1 MKLSKLLVLSAMW
14 FVGVSANA
22 EVPDGV
28 WTMPEPTGLEFTTFT
43 ADGERYYLYNP
54 AAKMFFSAGN
64 NWGTQASVRTFGIQ
78 VWLEPATEAD
88 APDGSYE
95 LWDENTNPE
104 RSTGNGNVFT
114 DDGNSSWVDHGTQGN
129 YSWAY
134 EIVGDCVRFQNVAL
148 IADKPEFA
156 GTYLG
161 FTGSYNL
168 TEISGTG
175 AGNLD
180 AYTSVLRHVSPT
192 AEGACVDWKAVT
204 VDSYEAFVANEAAF
218 AAYENGAKAYIAS
231 CVLKETIEK
240 AEALYIDVTAALA
253 VYNNTASTADQLA
266 QAANNLTPLVNAKQK
281 LKDAIE
287 EYEAKGFTATAGAK
301 AVLTNPQA
309 TLAEVEKALA
319 DLEKAYVE
327 WASTQAS
334 VQNPID
340 LTAKIVN
347 FDFANGDATTGWSG
361 TAFGRGGTVSDGA
374 EHYSKNYDT
383 YQKITGLTP
392 GIYAVGVNGYYRSGN
407 YNDGAG
413 PAITNW
419 LANNEASRY
428 AKFYAKAGE
437 DSFEKQVAIANVM
450 IGGQAE
456 GQGVGDVAV
465 TYEDENGESVTVYVP
480 NTMAAGDHFF
490 HNLHLY
496 ANKLYVAVDEAG
508 ELTIGVKKSSMTDGD
523 WSMFDDFSLTFYGQG
538 VDAAQ
543 LYLDESIKGFSAYVP
558 EEGTIFTQ
566 AYLDAYN
573 ALCNASHVVN
583 SIEEATAFLASIEQA
598 YNDLQKNIELWKKYQ
613 KDVEE
618 AYVTYTV
625 DDKYSY
631 LESVGLLADYYEM
644 DDNGEGGPGFE
655 TIINEH
661 SLTNEEL
668 EAEIAFI
675 AKLIEQILDEY
686 KNQVKPGDD
695 VTHLLAN
702 PDFEYGLSSGKAEG
716 WTVDVTNN
724 SAGGNITPGPLGSD
738 LDQLMMDAIG
748 KTNHCF
754 ESWHVWGFDVWQEV
768 KNAPVGVYEIQV
780 QGYVRCEASGYTRG
794 DLEGLPSVPI
804 YLYLNNAK
812 TNFPDVFSEIVPNQD
827 NLPTIESWSW
837 ETVNGYQSPN
847 SMGGASI
854 CFAWDMYKKSAYG
867 LVAKPGDS
875 MRIGVKGQM
884 NDNWWC
890 IWDNFHLVYQGFKAD
905 VVEPALDEALLSLD
919 LSQYMGKSVYAKA
932 EALNKAAQEAKAAGD
947 GRAMFDVLNDVY
959 ELSEE
964 IINSVALFKKL
975 WDAAE
980 TTLGE
985 ALDNSNAASSVKN
998 EAAALQ
1004 GRILSGIEDHEFE
1017 DAEVQGL
1024 LDEIDAMI
1032 TKLGIPA
1039 GAENATDANPSDFT
1053 RTIPNPTYDENV
1065 NGWSGTGA
1073 AWGGETA
1080 QNAEIFNKDFD
1091 YYKELLGLYEGTYQV
1106 SVQGFYRYGSAENDY
1121 NTWIENP
1128 ELNNNAFLYASV
1140 INGTDTVTFSKPL
1153 IRLAAEASSEEEYG
1167 EPGDGY
1173 VWAKASTGNGDGMV
1187 VCNSMTTG
1195 SYEFENGKYTN
1206 NVVTF
1211 KVNEGAKVRIG
1222 LKKNVNIDNNWTLW
1236 DNWGLTYFGKNS
1248 DKAVDG
1254 DASGIK
1260 SINDLPKLKVEFFTL
1275 DGRKATAVQKGIM
1288 IQKTTLDNGAV
1299 IIRKVRK

>member
-1 MKLSKLLVLSAMW
+1 M
-14 FVGVSANA
+14 
-22 EVPDGV
+22 
-28 WTMPEPTGLEFTTFT
+28 
-43 ADGERYYLYNP
+43 
-54 AAKMFFSAGN
+54 
-64 NWGTQASVRTFGIQ
+64 ASLRTFGMEI
-78 VWLEPATEAD
+78 WLDAATETD
-88 APDGSYE
+88 APEGTYRLCD
-95 LWDENTNPE
+95 NNVKNPS
-104 RSTGNGNVFT
+104 RQTGEGDMFT
-114 DDGNSSWVDHGTQGN
+114 DDGNSTWVDHGTQGN
-129 YSWAY
+129 YSWSY
-134 EIVGDCVRFQNVAL
+134 EVVDGCVRLQNAAL
-148 IADKPEFA
+148 IADKSEYE
-156 GTYLG
+156 GMYLG
-161 FTGSYNL
+161 FDGTYVTADN
-168 TEISGTG
+168 TANSGDHR
-175 AGNLD
+175 D
-180 AYTSVLRHVSPT
+180 AYTAILRHVDPSV
-192 AEGACVDWKAVT
+192 AGVSVDWKL
-204 VDSYEAFVANEAAF
+204 VDVYSYEEF
-218 AAYENGAKAYIAS
+218 AESDAYQAYADGAKQYIAS
-231 CVLKETIEK
+231 IGLKKAIED
-240 AEALYIDVTAALA
+240 AEALWIDVTSA
-253 VYNNTASTADQLA
+253 VAIYTNTSSSVDEMANATKTLNELVDAKKRLQST
-266 QAANNLTPLVNAKQK
+266 
-281 LKDAIE
+281 IE
-287 EYEAKGFTATAGAK
+287 DYKAKGFDGTAPYEAILKDLSATK
-301 AVLTNPQA
+301 AQVEQA
-309 TLAEVEKALA
+309 IT
-319 DLEKAYVE
+319 DLNAAYVE
-327 WASTQAS
+327 WAKTQAS
-334 VQNPID
+334 VENPID
-340 LTAKIVN
+340 VSSKIVN
-347 FDFANGDATTGWSG
+347 PTFDNGNTSNGWSG
-361 TAFGRGGTVSDGA
+361 DAFGRGGTVADGA

-383 YQKITGLTP
+383 YQKVFGLSA
-392 GIYAVGVNGYYRSGN
+392 GVYAVGVNGFYRAGN
-407 YNDGAG
+407 YGGTAEGHWVAQDA
-413 PAITNW
+413 
-419 LANNEASRY
+419 ASKN
-428 AKFYAKAGE
+428 AKFYATVGE
-437 DSFEKQVAIANVM
+437 TTREVAVANVLS
-450 IGGQAE
+450 GAQATN
-456 GQGVGDVAV
+456 QGAGDIEV
-465 TYEDENGESVTVYVP
+465 TYTDAEENQVTVYAP
-480 NTMAAGDHFF
+480 NTMATGDYFF
-490 HNLHLY
+490 HTLNQY
-496 ANKLYVAVDEAG
+496 ANKLFVAVDETG
-508 ELTIGVKKSSMTDGD
+508 ELTIGVKKSSLIDGD
-523 WSMFDDFSLTFYGQG
+523 WSLFDDFSLTYFGNG
-538 VDAAQ
+538 ADACN
-543 LYLDESIKGFSAYVP
+543 LYLQESLKNYGEYVIDDNTLYTKSYLEAYQAAYSNTSVTASTLAEVNAILKGIDDAK
-558 EEGTIFTQ
+558 
-566 AYLDAYN
+566 AALD
-573 ALCNASHVVN
+573 
-583 SIEEATAFLASIEQA
+583 
-598 YNDLQKNIELWKKYQ
+598 KNIELWKKYQ
-613 KDVEE
+613 KLLSEAENIRNNDEYDGIEEWDELCDYLFEDVEDILDE
-618 AYVTYTV
+618 V
-625 DDKYSY
+625 K
-631 LESVGLLADYYEM
+631 
-644 DDNGEGGPGFE
+644 
-655 TIINEH
+655 
-661 SLTNEEL
+661 LTNEEL
-668 EAEIAFI
+668 EAEM
-675 AKLIEQILDEY
+675 AKITSWMETIEY
-686 KNQVKPGDD
+686 KSKALVYEGKDMTKYVKNPGFDD
-695 VTHLLAN
+695 DEN
-702 PDFEYGLSSGKAEG
+702 IDYGGAEG
-716 WTVDVTNN
+716 WTIDRI
-724 SAGGNITPGPLGSD
+724 SGGNVVRGPLGQSNQD
-738 LDQLMMDAIG
+738 VMVRALGEQ
-748 KTNHCF
+748 NFCF
-754 ESWHVWGFDVWQEV
+754 ESWHCHKWDIWQEV
-768 KNAPVGVYEIQV
+768 KNLPVGIYELQV
-780 QGYVRCEASGYTRG
+780 QGYVRCEVPGYTQGEELG
-794 DLEGLPSVPI
+794 DQYPSPVYLYMNNSLSSFPSV
-804 YLYLNNAK
+804 Y
-812 TNFPDVFSEIVPNQD
+812 SEQIAEEHYDADGNLPLVEGHSWNGAVPN
-827 NLPTIESWSW
+827 
-837 ETVNGYQSPN
+837 YPN

-875 MRIGVKGQM
+875 MRIGVKGDM

-964 IINSVALFKKL
+964 ILTSVALFKKL

>member
-14 FVGVSANA
+14 LVGVSANA

-43 ADGERYYLYNP
+43 ADGTQYYLYNP
-54 AAKMFFSAGN
+54 GAKMFFASGN
-64 NWGTQASVRTFGIQ
+64 SWNTQASVRTFGYPF
-78 VWLEPATEAD
+78 WLEPTAEED
-88 APDGSYE
+88 APEGSYE
-95 LWDENTNPE
+95 LWDDFYNPD
-104 RSTGNGNVFT
+104 RSDVVGYHNCFT
-114 DDGNSSWVDHGTQGN
+114 DDGGSTWVDHGTQGN

-134 EIVGDCVRFQNVAL
+134 EIVNGCVRFQNVAL
-148 IADKPEFA
+148 IADKPEYA
-156 GTYLG
+156 GTYIG
-161 FTGSYNL
+161 WTGDY
-168 TEISGTG
+168 
-175 AGNLD
+175 AGEKNS
-180 AYTSVLRHVSPT
+180 SVLKMILPDT
-192 AEGACVDWKAVT
+192 PGTCIDWKAVT
-204 VDSYEAFVANEAAF
+204 VDSYQAFVENEAA
-218 AAYENGAKAYIAS
+218 YKAYTDGVDCFFRANE
-231 CVLKETIEK
+231 LRALMIE
-240 AEALYIDVTAALA
+240 AEANYINIAAALA
-253 VYNNTASTADQLA
+253 VYNNTSSTAEQLA
-266 QAANNLTPLVNAKQK
+266 NAATPLKELIPLKKK
-281 LKDAIE
+281 LKTAIE
-287 EYEAKGFTATAGAK
+287 DAKKAGFTETAPYE
-301 AVLTNPQA
+301 AVLTNLDA
-309 TLAEVEKALA
+309 TKAEVEKAID
-319 DLEKAYVE
+319 DLGKALVE
-327 WASTQAS
+327 WGKTHAS
-334 VQNPID
+334 VENPAD
-340 LTAKIVN
+340 MTAKIVN
-347 FDFANGDATTGWSG
+347 PNFDNASSSGWSG
-361 TAFGRGGTVSDGA
+361 S
-374 EHYSKNYDT
+374 SPNM
-383 YQKITGLTP
+383 
-392 GIYAVGVNGYYRSGN
+392 VGSGSH
-407 YNDGAG
+407 G
-413 PAITNW
+413 PANVAETW
-419 LANNEASRY
+419 NNTFDMYQDIKELPAGVY
-428 AKFYAKAGE
+428 ALGAKTSWRGSWN
-437 DSFEKQVAIANVM
+437 DMVNH
-450 IGGQAE
+450 
-456 GQGVGDVAV
+456 VG
-465 TYEDENGESVTVYVP
+465 P
-480 NTMAAGDHFF
+480 AA
-490 HNLHLY
+490 
-496 ANKLYVAVDEAG
+496 KLYVVVDEKESSVPFNYIWGCYNTQAMGGETYFGTGAG
-508 ELTIGVKKSSMTDGD
+508 ENSEQHEDAEGNMVTYYSPNDPSAFRLYEEAGFYDTKVMFGVTDGNIRIGVKNPEKLGD
-523 WSMFDDFSLTFYGQG
+523 ADNWSCYDTFTLTYYGSG
-538 VDAAQ
+538 ADAAE
-543 LYLDESIKGFSAYVP
+543 LYLNETVKNFSSFVP
-558 EEGTIFTQ
+558 EEGAIFTQ
-566 AYLDAYN
+566 AYLDAYD
-573 ALCNASHVVN
+573 ALCKNVPTVN
-583 SIEEATAFLASIEQA
+583 SFEEATAFLASIEQA
-598 YNDLQKNIELWKKYQ
+598 YNDLLKNIDLWKKYQ

-618 AYVTYTV
+618 AYVAYTI
-625 DDKYSY
+625 DDKFSY

-675 AKLIEQILDEY
+675 ANLIEQILEEY
-686 KNQVKPGDD
+686 KNQILPDTP
-695 VTHLLAN
+695 VTHLLVN
-702 PDFEYGLSSGKAEG
+702 PDFEFGLSGGKAEG

-738 LDQLMMDAIG
+738 LDQKMMDAIG

-754 ESWHVWGFDVWQEV
+754 EAWHVWGFDVWQEV

-794 DLEGLPSVPI
+794 DLEGLPTIPI
-804 YLYLNNAK
+804 HLYLNNAK
-812 TNFPDVFSEIVPNQD
+812 TSFPDVFSEIVPNQD
-827 NLPTIESWSW
+827 NLPMIEDWSW
-837 ETVNGYQSPN
+837 ESVNGYNSPN

-875 MRIGVKGQM
+875 MRIGVKGDM

-890 IWDNFHLVYQGFKAD
+890 IWDNFQLIYRGFKPE

-932 EALNKAAQEAKAAGD
+932 EALNKAAQEAKASGD

-959 ELSEE
+959 NLSEE
-964 IINSVALFKKL
+964 ILTSVALFKKL
-975 WDAAE
+975 WNAAE
-980 TTLGE
+980 STLGE

-1248 DKAVDG
+1248 GKAVDG